1 MDPSIKIFVREALKH
16 IEEKSKE
23 NIKQEGEPDRYGNII
38 TSYYQYIQIYYNGNS
53 CNNLD
58 TTKYNLDD
66 LSHEYPDYEIW
77 KGYDRMLVERENNK

>member
-38 TSYYQYIQIYYNGNS
+38 TSYYQYIQIYYNGNC
-53 CNNLD
+53 CNYLD
-58 TTKYNLDD
+58 TTKYNSNYLCC
-66 LSHEYPDYEIW
+66 EYPDYEIL

>member
-1 MDPSIKIFVREALKH
+1 MDPSIKIFVREALKN

-23 NIKQEGEPDRYGNII
+23 NIKQEGEPDRYGNVIK
-38 TSYYQYIQIYYNGNS
+38 SYYDYIRIYYNGNS

-58 TTKYNLDD
+58 TTKYNSNYLCC
-66 LSHEYPDYEIW
+66 EYPDYEIW